1 MSKLI
6 IFSVDDNWW
15 FSTLTKLW
23 ITLESRWNISNTYLP
38 FLFIYMPIFWIF
50 ILSHVSVYTPTLCF
64 LFTHTILSLDK
75 LYSKFSNLI
84 FILQNLFL
92 IHGSFSL
99 SHKFLNKLVKNSTK
113 IKTNKNY
120 LGFWAGLPS
129 LQINFV
135 KINILTLL
143 CLSIHEYSM
152 YFHLILKLPELSF
165 VVFSSRLAYT

>member
-6 IFSVDDNWW
+6 IFPVDDNWW

-23 ITLESRWNISNTYLP
+23 ITLKSCWNISNTYLH

-50 ILSHVSVYTPTLCF
+50 ILSHVSVYTPTLFF

-99 SHKFLNKLVKNSTK
+99 SHKFLNKLVKKLYQNQNKQKSSWILSRIAKSTDQFCE
-113 IKTNKNY
+113 N
-120 LGFWAGLPS
+120 
-129 LQINFV
+129 
-135 KINILTLL
+135 
-143 CLSIHEYSM
+143 
-152 YFHLILKLPELSF
+152 
-165 VVFSSRLAYT
+165 

>member
-6 IFSVDDNWW
+6 IFPVDDNWW

-23 ITLESRWNISNTYLP
+23 ITLKSCWNISNTYLH

-50 ILSHVSVYTPTLCF
+50 ILSHVSVYTPTLFF

-99 SHKFLNKLVKNSTK
+99 SHKFLNKLVKKFYQNQNKQKLSWILSRIAKSTDQFCE
-113 IKTNKNY
+113 N
-120 LGFWAGLPS
+120 
-129 LQINFV
+129 
-135 KINILTLL
+135 
-143 CLSIHEYSM
+143 
-152 YFHLILKLPELSF
+152 
-165 VVFSSRLAYT
+165 